1 MLFLQAVGQ
10 DLVENEA
17 ILEAVNQEALQL
29 LEEIKNGDGL
39 VDMNGFEAQLRLV
52 NEKWNEAKVQ
62 VLMFVVKFL
71 RRISSSVTK
80 WYYISDS
87 FSCLVLASSF
97 PGQLI

>member
-1 MLFLQAVGQ
+1 MLLLQAVGQ

-62 VLMFVVKFL
+62 VLMFVVKFIE
-71 RRISSSVTK
+71 RI
-80 WYYISDS
+80 
-87 FSCLVLASSF
+87 CG
-97 PGQLI
+97 P